1 MSIPTVQSERPSV
14 DSDKAA
20 RALHALLELSKVL
33 SSVVDLDELLT
44 TIVDKASAFVD
55 AERTTIFIYDAARER
70 LWSRV
75 AQGLEM
81 GTIEVGMGVG
91 IAGDVART
99 RRVAN
104 IDDAYSDPRFSPE
117 ADRKTGFR
125 TRAILCA
132 PIVDSKGNLM
142 GVIQSIN
149 KVGAARFDAHDESL
163 MTALAAHVA
172 VAVERAQV
180 TELQIDNERFE
191 EALRLAND
199 IQMRMLPSGAVTLP
213 EGAPFSLYA
222 FIRPAKHVGGDL
234 YDFFWT
240 DERLHFCIGDVT
252 GKGIGAALVM
262 AVTKTLVRA
271 LADFEDDPAR
281 LLSAASER
289 LHEQTDPS
297 MFVTAFCGSL
307 DLRSGRLRY
316 SNAGHDRP
324 LIITP
329 GQPARRLESKSG
341 IPLGV
346 LPKFTYVVEEIVLDP
361 GDALFL
367 YTDGV
372 TEATNLREEMFT
384 IDRVRHVL
392 SQQQS
397 ADPAS
402 LINTIVEHVDKFAE
416 MTPQA
421 DDLTMLC
428 IEYRGLKAFFR
439 RDVNE
444 LERLFAFVR
453 QVADDRTIDLGVE
466 EIFTNFVKHNAAG
479 SGNIEVRLL
488 RDGDRVTVTLID
500 PDTPPFSIDAKP
512 DVAAPLAERTPG
524 GLGLYLTAKM
534 MDDIDYRYD
543 GRAATITLRKRLE

>member
-1 MSIPTVQSERPSV
+1 MSIPTVQSERHAV

-20 RALHALLELSKVL
+20 RSLYALLDLSKAL
-33 SSVVDLDELLT
+33 SSVVDLDDLLT
-44 TIVDKASAFVD
+44 AIVDKASAVVD
-55 AERTTIFIYDAARER
+55 AERTTIFVYDAARDI

-75 AQGLEM
+75 AQGLEI
-81 GTIEVGMGVG
+81 GTIEVPMGAGV
-91 IAGDVART
+91 AGDVART
-99 RRVAN
+99 RVMAN
-104 IDDAYSDPRFSPE
+104 IPDAYSDPRFSAE
-117 ADRKTGFR
+117 TDRKSGFR
-125 TRAILCA
+125 TRNILCA
-132 PIVDSKGNLM
+132 PVLDSKGKLL

-149 KVGAARFDAHDESL
+149 KAGSGQFDEHDESL
-163 MTALAAHVA
+163 MTALGAHVA

-199 IQMRMLPSGAVTLP
+199 IQMRMLPSGKVSLP
-213 EGAPFSLYA
+213 EGAPFSLNA

-240 DERLHFCIGDVT
+240 DDRLHFCIGDVT

-271 LADFEDDPAR
+271 LAAFEEDPAR
-281 LLSAASER
+281 LLSAVSER
-289 LHEQTDPS
+289 LHEETDPS

-307 DLRSGRLRY
+307 DLRSGRLHY

-324 LIITP
+324 LIVTP
-329 GQPARRLESKSG
+329 GKPVRRLDSKSG
-341 IPLGV
+341 LPLGV
-346 LPKFTYVVEEIVLDP
+346 LAKFTYVVEEIVLEP

-372 TEATNLREEMFT
+372 TEATNRRDEMFT
-384 IDRVRHVL
+384 IERVRQVL
-392 SQQQS
+392 GETAS

-402 LINTIVEHVDKFAE
+402 LIDTIVTQVDKFAE

-428 IEYRGLKAFFR
+428 IEYRGLREFFK
-439 RDVNE
+439 RDINE
-444 LERLFAFVR
+444 LDRLFAFLR
-453 QVADDRTIDLGVE
+453 RVADDRTIDLGVE
-466 EIFTNFVKHNAAG
+466 EIFTNFAKHNAAG
-479 SGNIEVRLL
+479 TGDIEVRLL
-488 RDGDRVTVTLID
+488 RDGDHVTVALTD
-500 PDTPPFSIDAKP
+500 PDTDPFSIDAKP
-512 DVAAPLAERTPG
+512 DVGAPLDQRTPG

-534 MDDIDYRYD
+534 MDGIDYRYD
-543 GRAATITLRKRLE
+543 GRAATITLQKRLG